1 MGMHDDDEELFV
13 SRSSEKTFKNPD
25 QAKKEAREQKA
36 KSKGKLLGLK
46 RLLLS
51 NTVGGDV
58 GLKAAEADAETKRQ
72 QRVQDEADKHETFG
86 TKTHKQI
93 EEAENLSGDTE
104 LDAEHIMEME
114 KQDEEAKKEAGE
126 EYAGDAA

>member
-114 KQDEEAKKEAGE
+114 KQDEEAKKQAGE